1 MTENLTSINEVLHF
15 LQKNLAAPKNQFNS
29 FGKYKYRS
37 CEDILEGLKK
47 VLPQGS
53 FVTVSDEIVEIGGR
67 IYVKATASL
76 TFKTDIVSNTAF
88 AREEESK
95 KGMDA
100 AQLTGATSSYA
111 RKYALNGLFLID
123 DTKDPDTDEAA
134 KAKAEAEKAEKAKPK
149 EQPKKAQ
156 PKEPVPMP
164 DSEYNYY
171 RGAVGGAE
179 SLDELKQVY
188 TEGFTKAREY
198 GDKPAQEGLTKI
210 KDIRKEELEKLRG

>member
-1 MTENLTSINEVLHF
+1 MTEKQVYVAIAAVISEMSKEGISKSRKNQQQGYSFRGIDEVLNA
-15 LQKNLAAPKNQFNS
+15 LSPMLAKNNLCIIPRVVERTLTERTTQKGGVLFYVTVKAEFDFVSAIDGTIHTAVTYGEAMDSADKATNKAMSAA
-29 FGKYKYRS
+29 YKYAAFQTF
-37 CEDILEGLKK
+37 CIPTEG
-47 VLPQGS
+47 
-53 FVTVSDEIVEIGGR
+53 DNDAD
-67 IYVKATASL
+67 ATTHEVA
-76 TFKTDIVSNTAF
+76 
-88 AREEESK
+88 
-95 KGMDA
+95 
-100 AQLTGATSSYA
+100 
-111 RKYALNGLFLID
+111 
-123 DTKDPDTDEAA
+123 
-134 KAKAEAEKAEKAKPK
+134 
-149 EQPKKAQ
+149 PKKAQ